1 MNADLLTPT
10 LILMAACSFAA
21 LLTARLHIPS
31 LLGYLGVGVLLG
43 PALLAWI
50 VPGPALTFLS
60 ELGVALLL
68 FMVGLEFSLS
78 HFWLTRRTVLL
89 AGSLQMLL
97 VATPVGLA
105 LWWLGLPPVGSALLG
120 AAAAM
125 SSTALVAR
133 QLAEQDELTTRH
145 GRTAIAV
152 LVFQD
157 LASVPLLALLAI
169 WARGEAVSPLRIL
182 GEVAGVLALFVVA
195 ALVAR
200 RVLHGLL
207 AWVARQGSEESFV
220 LVSLSV
226 VIAAAAA
233 AHSVGVSAALGAFLA
248 GMVLGESDSRHHME
262 RHLKPFRDVLSGL
275 FFVTLGLQL
284 DPTRI
289 VASPL
294 LVLAGL
300 AALIPLKMG
309 LNYLALRTARLSS
322 VDAWRTAIALG
333 HGGEFA
339 LLLLGMALQHRLIP
353 AAIAQPALVALVLSM
368 AIAPLLIRQHERWA
382 GLLTRTTQLAQ
393 PPQAEE
399 SDIAVHACQ
408 LQDHIIVC
416 GAGRLGLA
424 VSHALRERGVPHL
437 LLEASDAQVQD
448 ARASGAPVCYGDAS
462 RSASLLAAGLERAR
476 LLIVTYRQP
485 IPAQHTVATV
495 RRHRPDLPVIAV
507 CANEHDAELL
517 RLQPG
522 VRVYLETAAVG
533 MALAEAALSREAF
546 PGHPDA
552 TITGSGHRV
561 DGQQHATI

>member
-1 MNADLLTPT
+1 MTADLLTPT

-157 LASVPLLALLAI
+157 LASVPLLALLAF

-233 AHSVGVSAALGAFLA
+233 AHSTQ
-248 GMVLGESDSRHHME
+248 E
-262 RHLKPFRDVLSGL
+262 
-275 FFVTLGLQL
+275 TQ
-284 DPTRI
+284 
-289 VASPL
+289 
-294 LVLAGL
+294 
-300 AALIPLKMG
+300 
-309 LNYLALRTARLSS
+309 RTANTLLYPS
-322 VDAWRTAIALG
+322 TAKWTRHFSFCVNFSGFLPFTIS
-333 HGGEFA
+333 
-339 LLLLGMALQHRLIP
+339 IP
-353 AAIAQPALVALVLSM
+353 AITNMPRAAISSRPSFA
-368 AIAPLLIRQHERWA
+368 
-382 GLLTRTTQLAQ
+382 
-393 PPQAEE
+393 
-399 SDIAVHACQ
+399 
-408 LQDHIIVC
+408 
-416 GAGRLGLA
+416 
-424 VSHALRERGVPHL
+424 
-437 LLEASDAQVQD
+437 
-448 ARASGAPVCYGDAS
+448 AS
-462 RSASLLAAGLERAR
+462 RAARNVNPPKR
-476 LLIVTYRQP
+476 NP
-485 IPAQHTVATV
+485 PSSS
-495 RRHRPDLPVIAV
+495 
-507 CANEHDAELL
+507 
-517 RLQPG
+517 
-522 VRVYLETAAVG
+522 TAAAAPPESRPIVN
-533 MALAEAALSREAF
+533 ALPRSRQMFFIFSMFYNSLFSSNA
-546 PGHPDA
+546 
-552 TITGSGHRV
+552 S
-561 DGQQHATI
+561 QK